1 MRNSKGI
8 TLITLVITIIVLL
21 ILASVATYSGI
32 NVINSAR
39 LTTFTTEL
47 KIMQTQVNAI
57 YQENSEKEIGVELTE
72 ERIKK
77 QANIVFTESESG
89 ITEQYGYRY
98 WSNELIK
105 ELGIEGVE
113 QDFFVNL
120 KKRSIISYEG
130 FYYDDRTYYTL
141 NQLPNGLYNVEYEEP
156 SAEKPIFEIKSESIG
171 VNKWRIIISNIEY
184 DGYINKWKVRY
195 RLEDKDDWKTTED
208 LSFVVTEK
216 GVYDIMI
223 ENEEIK
229 SENQKLYL

>member
-1 MRNSKGI
+1 MRNSRGI

-47 KIMQTQVNAI
+47 KIMQTHINEI
-57 YQENSEKEIGVELTE
+57 YQQNSEQEIGVELTE

-77 QANIVFTESESG
+77 QADIVFTETESG
-89 ITEQYGYRY
+89 ITNPYGYRY
-98 WSNELIK
+98 WSRELIK

-120 KKRSIISYEG
+120 RQRSIISYEG
-130 FYYDDRTYYTL
+130 FYYEEKTYYTL
-141 NQLPNGLYNVEYEEP
+141 EQLPNGLYNVEYQEP
-156 SAEKPIFEIKSESIG
+156 NEEKPTFEIKVESIALS
-171 VNKWRIIISNIEY
+171 KWRISIFNIQY

-195 RLEDKDDWKTTED
+195 RLENKEYWNTTED
-208 LSFVVTEK
+208 LSFVVTEN
-216 GVYDIMI
+216 GTYDITI

-229 SENQKLYL
+229 SEIQKLYL

>member
-1 MRNSKGI
+1 MRNSRGI

-47 KIMQTQVNAI
+47 KIMQTHINEI
-57 YQENSEKEIGVELTE
+57 YQQNSEQEIGVELTE

-77 QANIVFTESESG
+77 QADIVFTETESG
-89 ITEQYGYRY
+89 ITNPYGYRY
-98 WSNELIK
+98 WSRELIK

-120 KKRSIISYEG
+120 RQRSIISYEG
-130 FYYDDRTYYTL
+130 FYYEEKTYYTL
-141 NQLPNGLYNVEYEEP
+141 EQLPNGLYNVEYQEP
-156 SAEKPIFEIKSESIG
+156 NEEKPTFEIKVESIAL
-171 VNKWRIIISNIEY
+171 NKWRISIFNIQY

-195 RLEDKDDWKTTED
+195 RLENKEYWNTTED
-208 LSFVVTEK
+208 LSFVITEN
-216 GVYDIMI
+216 GTYDITI

-229 SENQKLYL
+229 SEIQKLYL